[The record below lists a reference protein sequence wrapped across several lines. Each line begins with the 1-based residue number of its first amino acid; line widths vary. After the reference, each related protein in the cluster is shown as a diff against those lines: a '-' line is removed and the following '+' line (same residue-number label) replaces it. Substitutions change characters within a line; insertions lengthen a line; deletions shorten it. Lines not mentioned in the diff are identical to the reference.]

1 MVFTCY
7 NTYCPKGGIEKSAV
21 AISLSIALLRSWDY
35 SHVEILSVLK
45 EHKFIESFNDHL

>member
-7 NTYCPKGGIEKSAV
+7 NAYCPKGGIEKSAV

-45 EHKFIESFNDHL
+45 EHKFI

>member
-7 NTYCPKGGIEKSAV
+7 NTYCPKGGKSAV

-45 EHKFIESFNDHL
+45 EHKFIESFSDHL